1 MQSPPSCASG
11 SYILRRRH
19 IGGERVGEAYDLI
32 VMSEVL
38 YYLESQNKVAAVVE
52 KVQGWLRPGGHLIFG
67 SAIDSV
73 SSAWGLPC
81 GAETAIGEFSKYLR
95 EVERR
100 AVIGSS
106 PHENTLIVKY
116 PRDA

>member
-1 MQSPPSCASG
+1 
-11 SYILRRRH
+11 
-19 IGGERVGEAYDLI
+19 VGEAYDLI